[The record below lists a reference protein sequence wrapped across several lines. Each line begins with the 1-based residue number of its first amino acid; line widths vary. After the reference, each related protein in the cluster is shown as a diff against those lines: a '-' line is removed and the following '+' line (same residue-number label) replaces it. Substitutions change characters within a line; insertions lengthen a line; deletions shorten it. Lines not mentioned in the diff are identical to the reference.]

1 MVTSWECR
9 PGLGGAM
16 TTSFP
21 AVSPNNDHTL
31 TVPSTRAEAPQG
43 VQASPGAA
51 AQSFLLG
58 TNFEREKS
66 GRLAVSNR
74 SCTEWAQGPA
84 DTVVMFRQ
92 PSGYFRSGRHKDPQT
107 PLLLTHLTERPDTEE
122 KTEYEPL

>member
-31 TVPSTRAEAPQG
+31 TVPSTRAEAPWG
-43 VQASPGAA
+43 AQASPGAA

-58 TNFEREKS
+58 TNFEREREREKS

-74 SCTEWAQGPA
+74 SCTEWAQGPE
-84 DTVVMFRQ
+84 DTAVMFQ
-92 PSGYFRSGRHKDPQT
+92 QLWEPALPQW
-107 PLLLTHLTERPDTEE
+107 EA
-122 KTEYEPL
+122 